1 MGILKDSMNGN
12 TPDVEN
18 DPKKREEDY
27 EKLFMK
33 ISRDFVHKGDLQ
45 QMFGLLLEVL
55 GAYNPNLSRELARM
69 GLGSVPSN
77 SALQK
82 GQLYKYAIDNNLDIV
97 KQFAKDDIINMD
109 ED

>member
-1 MGILKDSMNGN
+1 MNGN

-45 QMFGLLLEVL
+45 QMFHAFLEVL
-55 GAYNPNLSRELARM
+55 SVYSPTLREELIES
-69 GLGSVPSN
+69 GLDSVPSN

-82 GQLYKYAIDNNLDIV
+82 AQQYKYAMDNNLDLV
-97 KQFAKDDIINMD
+97 SQFAKDDMINMD